1 MTDMKR
7 ITVSLTDE
15 IDDEIKTIRDND
27 RTRMSYSAAIRMLV
41 VRGLEAY
48 RAAQTQTQ
56 EQV

>member
-15 IDDEIKTIRDND
+15 IDDEIKAIRNSD

-48 RAAQTQTQ
+48 RAAKA
-56 EQV
+56 EEKGA